1 MHHSG
6 SNPEE
11 GFKNSLKNLIMTEAS
26 NPQPALDIIKDLRVG
41 EFSPEL
47 ERFLI
52 IRAGVSDQ
60 MKKNEILESS
70 LRDFQIIFSKSVM
83 YLLIAALMAACF
95 QIGNDRVSY
104 SSFVYGA
111 LSFYLIVVTLCY
123 FYHKKILTDKASL
136 ASSYRDS
143 LYEILKSVDKTDT
156 AEKAG
161 NINNDYK

>member
-1 MHHSG
+1 MHTG
-6 SNPEE
+6 ATTAE
-11 GFKNSLKNLIMTEAS
+11 GFKNSLKNLIMTEAR

-83 YLLIAALMAACF
+83 YLLIAALMATCF
-95 QIGNDRVSY
+95 QIGKELLSY

-111 LSFYLIVVTLCY
+111 LSFYLIVVALCY
-123 FYHKKILTDKASL
+123 FYHKKILIDKASL
-136 ASSYRDS
+136 ASNYRDS
-143 LYEILKSVDKTDT
+143 LYEILKSLDKLDA
-156 AEKAG
+156 AEKSEIK
-161 NINNDYK
+161 N